1 MASFYA
7 AAPFQ
12 TLASYFLLYVLTTA
26 LSLPGAAVLTLA
38 GGALFG
44 VGTGLLVV
52 SFASSLG
59 ATLAMLIA
67 RFLLK
72 DWVQQKF
79 GQRLEPLH
87 SGVEREGAYSLFALR
102 LVPAVPFFLVNLGM
116 GLTRMPALK
125 FYLISQTGMLPGT
138 LVYVNA
144 GSELGKIESLADVAS
159 PTLIGAFVLLAV
171 FPWLVKTAWNRWRG
185 AAT

>member
-1 MASFYA
+1 MPSRTIWRWGAFLLLCAAIAAFLAFDLGTYLSLEFLKASQHQLATFYA

-87 SGVEREGAYSLFALR
+87 SGV
-102 LVPAVPFFLVNLGM
+102 
-116 GLTRMPALK
+116 
-125 FYLISQTGMLPGT
+125 
-138 LVYVNA
+138 
-144 GSELGKIESLADVAS
+144 
-159 PTLIGAFVLLAV
+159 
-171 FPWLVKTAWNRWRG
+171 
-185 AAT
+185 